1 VSIAICPTD
10 FFKLYYLSVTGKI
23 KVKVIRYSRA
33 GLSDSSISRNR
44 AGWVHSFSVSS
55 EPVERTWRDRFRPS
69 RAYRPPA
76 RRSGPRQ
83 AIDGF
88 AEKIDLRR
96 LSVEQFVQLLETLHM
111 LGTVGAG
118 VELSSLSTEVLVDI
132 VRRAS
137 KAQVEAIA
145 AHPEL
150 RSVFLDEI
158 FRRMSDHFLA
168 DKAKH
173 VDCVVS
179 WRFSDGAGEG
189 GFDRFQTV
197 IENGICVSGADL
209 ARSPDT
215 TITLSVDDF
224 IRMATGNAAVAAM
237 FVTGKVKVK
246 GEYAPAVRFSSYFD
260 LPKPAGP

>member
-1 VSIAICPTD
+1 V
-10 FFKLYYLSVTGKI
+10 V
-23 KVKVIRYSRA
+23 
-33 GLSDSSISRNR
+33 
-44 AGWVHSFSVSS
+44 
-55 EPVERTWRDRFRPS
+55 RTWRDRFRFS
-69 RAYRPPA
+69 RAYLPV
-76 RRSGPRQ
+76 RRSGRRH

-88 AEKIDLRR
+88 ANEIDLSK

-111 LGTVGAG
+111 LGTAGAG

-137 KAQVEAIA
+137 KDQLQAVATHA
-145 AHPEL
+145 EL

-158 FRRMSDHFLA
+158 FRRMSDHFLE

-179 WRFSDGAGEG
+179 WRFSGGAGEG

-197 IENGICVSGADL
+197 IQNGICVSGADL
-209 ARSPDT
+209 SRSPDT
-215 TITLSVDDF
+215 TITLCVDDF

-237 FVTGKVKVK
+237 FVTGKVKIK

-260 LPKPAGP
+260 LPNSAGP